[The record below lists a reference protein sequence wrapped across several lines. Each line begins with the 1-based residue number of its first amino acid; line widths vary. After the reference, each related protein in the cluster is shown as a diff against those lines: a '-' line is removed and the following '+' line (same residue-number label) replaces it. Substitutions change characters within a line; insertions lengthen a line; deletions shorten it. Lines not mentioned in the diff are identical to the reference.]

1 MSLNKISNS
10 SKIGLIKRT
19 ITGVTLL
26 GVLIPCAIFGNWPFF
41 ILNVILSLI
50 AVHEIL
56 NTPGPKRYNIFLRGV
71 VYLFVIS
78 FIYWIFLKN
87 LLRNPEMNPFTNG
100 GIFSMPDI
108 FVSITGIIL
117 YALVLFLFAIFDS
130 KVQLQDVTYLF
141 TLGIVIALGFMGVY
155 FVRYFPNNSGF
166 IQNPDVANMIV
177 NPSWKEGV
185 LLGNYFRD
193 YYSAHNIDQNLASC
207 LLIFFVTIGTW
218 AGDVG
223 AYLFGMLFGKHRM
236 NPRISPHKTWEG
248 FIGGAIFGSALAL
261 GFAAL
266 FEFAFQMPLIPG
278 LLQFA
283 PSPALEAMNV
293 MSGRGWPMLI
303 IITLLQPIVGNL
315 GGFTFSLIKRQ
326 YGIKDFGKVFPGHGG
341 VIDRFDSVL
350 TNSIIT
356 TILVWITAYG
366 WTITI

>member
-19 ITGVTLL
+19 VTGILL
-26 GVLIPCAIFGNWPFF
+26 MGISIPCAILGNWPFF
-41 ILNVILSLI
+41 IFNVLLSVVAI
-50 AVHEIL
+50 HEIL
-56 NTPGPKRYNIFLRGV
+56 VAPGPKRYSLLLKGV
-71 VYLFVIS
+71 VYIFVIS

-87 LLRNPEMNPFTNG
+87 LLRNPSANPFTNG
-100 GIFSMPDI
+100 GIFTMPDI
-108 FVSITGIIL
+108 FVSITGIII

-130 KVQLQDVTYLF
+130 RVQLQDVTYLF

-166 IQNPDVANMIV
+166 IQNYNLSTITVDAPWKSGVSLTQYFHEYYVAH
-177 NPSWKEGV
+177 E
-185 LLGNYFRD
+185 L
-193 YYSAHNIDQNLASC
+193 DQNIASC
-207 LLIFFVTIGTW
+207 LLIIFICVGTW

-248 FIGGAIFGSALAL
+248 FVGGAIFGSILAL

-266 FEFAFQMPLIPG
+266 FEFAFKMPLIPG
-278 LLQFA
+278 LLQF
-283 PSPALEAMNV
+283 SYSQALKEMNV
-293 MSGRGWPMLI
+293 MGGQAWPLLVG
-303 IITLLQPIVGNL
+303 ITLLQPIVGNL

-326 YGIKDFGKVFPGHGG
+326 YGIKDFGKIFPGHGG

-366 WTITI
+366 WVFSI